1 MKKHLVLVS
10 RTNSAP
16 VMGCPDHCGV
26 SRMYRSAR
34 MRAVLLL
41 GILVLSAS
49 FCFADMTPNYS
60 ETVKDIGGLSEV
72 LNQILGFFRSNYM
85 KAIVSIALGGLA
97 VGMIINR
104 GEPGMVKKFIPW
116 IAGCTLL
123 LSLSA
128 IVDIVFKTS
137 GAK

>member
-1 MKKHLVLVS
+1 MFQKKKVFF
-10 RTNSAP
+10 
-16 VMGCPDHCGV
+16 
-26 SRMYRSAR
+26 
-34 MRAVLLL
+34 LL
-41 GILVLSAS
+41 GLVFITAAI
-49 FCFADMTPNYS
+49 CFADMTPNYS
-60 ETVKDIGGLSEV
+60 ETVKDIGGLSDI
-72 LNQILGFFRSNYM
+72 LNQILGFFSSNYM

-97 VGMIINR
+97 VGMVINR

-128 IVDIVFKTS
+128 IVDIVFRNS

>member
-1 MKKHLVLVS
+1 MLLKSDSPVS
-10 RTNSAP
+10 RRTAIFMLFLLASA
-16 VMGCPDHCGV
+16 
-26 SRMYRSAR
+26 A
-34 MRAVLLL
+34 
-41 GILVLSAS
+41 
-49 FCFADMTPNYS
+49 FCFADMTPNYNQA
-60 ETVKDIGGLSEV
+60 VNDIGGLSEI

-85 KAIVSIALGGLA
+85 KAIVSIALGALA
-97 VGMIINR
+97 VGMIMNR

-128 IVDIVFKTS
+128 IVEIVFKNTG

>member
-1 MKKHLVLVS
+1 MLKSDFQISK
-10 RTNSAP
+10 RTAFI
-16 VMGCPDHCGV
+16 M
-26 SRMYRSAR
+26 
-34 MRAVLLL
+34 LLL
-41 GILVLSAS
+41 MVSAS

>member
-1 MKKHLVLVS
+1 M
-10 RTNSAP
+10 SAT
-16 VMGCPDHCGV
+16 
-26 SRMYRSAR
+26 
-34 MRAVLLL
+34 L
-41 GILVLSAS
+41 
-49 FCFADMTPNYS
+49 CFADMSLNYNES
-60 ETVKDIGGLSEV
+60 VNDIGGLSTV

-85 KAIVSIALGGLA
+85 KAIISIALGGLA

-128 IVDIVFKTS
+128 IVDIVFKTTA
-137 GAK
+137 GK

>member
-1 MKKHLVLVS
+1 MLSKTDYQSSGRKAIFILLFLV
-10 RTNSAP
+10 
-16 VMGCPDHCGV
+16 
-26 SRMYRSAR
+26 
-34 MRAVLLL
+34 
-41 GILVLSAS
+41 ISAS
-49 FCFADMTPNYS
+49 FCFADMTVNYG
-60 ETVKDIGGLSEV
+60 ETVQDIGGLSSV
-72 LNQILGFFRSNYM
+72 LNQILGFFRSAYM

-97 VGMIINR
+97 VGMIMNR

>member
-1 MKKHLVLVS
+1 MTLKTDSQLS
-10 RTNSAP
+10 R
-16 VMGCPDHCGV
+16 
-26 SRMYRSAR
+26 
-34 MRAVLLL
+34 RAAIFMLLL
-41 GILVLSAS
+41 TVSAA

-60 ETVKDIGGLSEV
+60 QTVNDIGGLSDI

-97 VGMIINR
+97 VGMIMNR

-128 IVDIVFKTS
+128 IVDIVFKNTA
-137 GAK
+137 AK

>member
-1 MKKHLVLVS
+1 MSL
-10 RTNSAP
+10 
-16 VMGCPDHCGV
+16 
-26 SRMYRSAR
+26 
-34 MRAVLLL
+34 
-41 GILVLSAS
+41 
-49 FCFADMTPNYS
+49 NYS
-60 ETVKDIGGLSEV
+60 ESVNDIGGLSVV

-85 KAIVSIALGGLA
+85 KAIISIALGGLA

-128 IVDIVFKTS
+128 IVDIVFKSTA
-137 GAK
+137 GK

>member
-1 MKKHLVLVS
+1 MIES
-10 RTNSAP
+10 RRIGT
-16 VMGCPDHCGV
+16 
-26 SRMYRSAR
+26 AR
-34 MRAVLLL
+34 IRAIFLLSILLL
-41 GILVLSAS
+41 PAA

-60 ETVKDIGGLSEV
+60 ETVQDIGGLSTV

-137 GAK
+137 GN

>member
-1 MKKHLVLVS
+1 MFL
-10 RTNSAP
+10 NS
-16 VMGCPDHCGV
+16 D
-26 SRMYRSAR
+26 YRSSTR
-34 MRAVLLL
+34 IKAVFIL
-41 GILVLSAS
+41 GFLILSAAL
-49 FCFADMTPNYS
+49 CFADMNPNYN
-60 ETVKDIGGLSEV
+60 ETVRDIGGLSEV

-137 GAK
+137 GGK

>member
-1 MKKHLVLVS
+1 MTLKS
-10 RTNSAP
+10 
-16 VMGCPDHCGV
+16 DF
-26 SRMYRSAR
+26 RSSGRIA
-34 MRAVLLL
+34 AFFLILLM
-41 GILVLSAS
+41 VSAS

-97 VGMIINR
+97 VGMIMNR

>member
-1 MKKHLVLVS
+1 M
-10 RTNSAP
+10 
-16 VMGCPDHCGV
+16 
-26 SRMYRSAR
+26 
-34 MRAVLLL
+34 
-41 GILVLSAS
+41 SAS
-49 FCFADMTPNYS
+49 FCFADMSLNYS
-60 ETVKDIGGLSEV
+60 ESVNDIGGLSVV

-85 KAIVSIALGGLA
+85 KAIISIALGGLA

-128 IVDIVFKTS
+128 IVDIVFKTT

>member
-1 MKKHLVLVS
+1 MVSTRRTSVLILFF
-10 RTNSAP
+10 
-16 VMGCPDHCGV
+16 
-26 SRMYRSAR
+26 
-34 MRAVLLL
+34 LLM
-41 GILVLSAS
+41 SAS
-49 FCFADMTPNYS
+49 FCFADMSLNYS
-60 ETVKDIGGLSEV
+60 ESVNDIGGLSVV

-85 KAIVSIALGGLA
+85 KAIISIALGGLA

-128 IVDIVFKTS
+128 LVDIVFKTTA
-137 GAK
+137 AK

>member
-1 MKKHLVLVS
+1 MFL
-10 RTNSAP
+10 NS
-16 VMGCPDHCGV
+16 D
-26 SRMYRSAR
+26 YRSSTRIKAIFI
-34 MRAVLLL
+34 L
-41 GILVLSAS
+41 GFLILSAAL
-49 FCFADMTPNYS
+49 CFADMTPNYG
-60 ETVKDIGGLSEV
+60 ETVKDIGGLSDV

>member
-1 MKKHLVLVS
+1 MFLKSAHQLSTERKAVFFLAILLVS
-10 RTNSAP
+10 AP
-16 VMGCPDHCGV
+16 
-26 SRMYRSAR
+26 
-34 MRAVLLL
+34 L
-41 GILVLSAS
+41 
-49 FCFADMTPNYS
+49 CFADMTLNYG
-60 ETVKDIGGLSEV
+60 ETVSDIGGLSTV
-72 LNQILGFFRSNYM
+72 LNQILGFFKSNYM
-85 KAIVSIALGGLA
+85 KAIVSIALGALA
-97 VGMIINR
+97 VGMIMNR

>member
-1 MKKHLVLVS
+1 MGRITMIAFLLVMAAA
-10 RTNSAP
+10 TF
-16 VMGCPDHCGV
+16 G
-26 SRMYRSAR
+26 
-34 MRAVLLL
+34 
-41 GILVLSAS
+41 
-49 FCFADMTPNYS
+49 FADMNLNYGQN
-60 ETVKDIGGLSEV
+60 VDKIGGLETV

-97 VGMIINR
+97 VGMIMNR

-128 IVDIVFKTS
+128 IVGLVFKNA
-137 GAK
+137 G

>member
-1 MKKHLVLVS
+1 MERKTMVAFVLV
-10 RTNSAP
+10 
-16 VMGCPDHCGV
+16 M
-26 SRMYRSAR
+26 
-34 MRAVLLL
+34 AVAAV
-41 GILVLSAS
+41 G
-49 FCFADMTPNYS
+49 FADMTLDYDQKVN
-60 ETVKDIGGLSEV
+60 EIAGLSGV

-97 VGMIINR
+97 IGIIINR

-116 IAGCTLL
+116 VAGCTLL

-137 GAK
+137 GGR

>member
-1 MKKHLVLVS
+1 MIIFFIIKIILLNFKERTMVSTRRTSIFLLVF
-10 RTNSAP
+10 
-16 VMGCPDHCGV
+16 
-26 SRMYRSAR
+26 
-34 MRAVLLL
+34 LLM
-41 GILVLSAS
+41 SAS
-49 FCFADMTPNYS
+49 FCFADMSLNYS
-60 ETVKDIGGLSEV
+60 ESVNDIGGLSVV

-85 KAIVSIALGGLA
+85 KAIISIALGGLA

-128 IVDIVFKTS
+128 IVDIVFKTTA
-137 GAK
+137 GK

>member
-1 MKKHLVLVS
+1 MSELKRIQSTRIRAIVL
-10 RTNSAP
+10 
-16 VMGCPDHCGV
+16 M
-26 SRMYRSAR
+26 
-34 MRAVLLL
+34 
-41 GILVLSAS
+41 GILFLSAS
-49 FCFADMTPNYS
+49 LCFADMTPNYS
-60 ETVKDIGGLSEV
+60 ETVKDIGGLSVV

-85 KAIVSIALGGLA
+85 KAIVSIALGALA
-97 VGMIINR
+97 VGMIMNR

-137 GAK
+137 GN